1 MAPRKWDAFKGLNIT
16 SRDSDGMTCVGMNR
30 YGQRCRWDIS
40 RASFN
45 NICDLLNELEA
56 QPLNEALDSLYGLA
70 GLCLCQ
76 NFHQDQAYAMVDQW
90 ETAVM
95 EAAEEFKKRMGLKKK
110 VCVLEER
117 LEKEKVRTRE
127 LQKKVEEL
135 QGQVRTVSLPLC
147 HILPSLSIL
156 NCLLQRLLYP

>member
-16 SRDSDGMTCVGMNR
+16 SRDSDGMTCVGTNR

-40 RASFN
+40 SASFN
-45 NICDLLNELEA
+45 KIRDLLNALEA
-56 QPLNEALDSLYGLA
+56 QPPNEALDSLYGLA

-76 NFHQDQAYAMVDQW
+76 NFHQDQAYQMVDKW
-90 ETAVM
+90 ETAIM

-117 LEKEKVRTRE
+117 LEKEKVKTQK

-147 HILPSLSIL
+147 HISPSFSIL
-156 NCLLQRLLYP
+156 NCSLQRLLYP